1 MGFKSTFFLL
11 PSFIFFIFLASSVY
25 ISARPISNISV
36 NNLNT
41 SIGCD
46 EGNIGEGNEF
56 NVKGKCN
63 TCTLWAAGLRLSV
76 GSCGDTNVSDI
87 YSSTGDKGENVSLG
101 EISNI
106 HVSGTNRGCIGGNN
120 NYTVTGKRL
129 ISDSFLMFRG
139 HYSTD
144 LSMIKTSVL
153 SLCFS
158 STNPSQV
165 QDWQCQ

>member
-63 TCTLWAAGLRLSV
+63 TCTLSGWTETF
-76 GSCGDTNVSDI
+76 CGVMWR
-87 YSSTGDKGENVSLG
+87 
-101 EISNI
+101 
-106 HVSGTNRGCIGGNN
+106 H
-120 NYTVTGKRL
+120 KRL
-129 ISDSFLMFRG
+129 
-139 HYSTD
+139 
-144 LSMIKTSVL
+144 
-153 SLCFS
+153 
-158 STNPSQV
+158 
-165 QDWQCQ
+165 